1 MKKWRKPIATAKKGI
16 ENLQQIIEKGVLWM
30 EVPSILYQIRYL
42 LRSYFENKKDK
53 KLMNMRTGD
62 LGLRLHELAVQ
73 FNIVFAVEKLLKADP
88 IFEDLILNEMPDVG
102 SLRLKSYKQRNLP
115 RDQRDYDLEDKAGD
129 DLTAYEFSF
138 FINNVLASLVVSSS
152 DENMSL
158 RALKQLHRLTTID
171 LYRNALGDALSDA
184 INNYIYRNYTNDFL
198 VENFLSNSGI
208 EILFHDYLEAAC
220 KLSASRM
227 IKQIT
232 IGHWKKQSL
241 TTIQFVLKQI
251 SKKIRYEG
259 IELVEPK
266 PPSRFE
272 IEIKKIMGLNPD
284 NDDNDDE
291 KKKDFN
297 IIVNVLT
304 KIYFIFGQQPF
315 IDRSLHNPLFLYV
328 NQIWLQQVNNEQH
341 QHDIPFLLNGWA
353 SILTQWLKLDYKN
366 RRQYIEQINDD
377 QLDNDDD

>member
-152 DENMSL
+152 DEKMSL

-208 EILFHDYLEAAC
+208 EILFHDYIEAAC

-272 IEIKKIMGLNPD
+272 IEIKK
-284 NDDNDDE
+284 
-291 KKKDFN
+291 
-297 IIVNVLT
+297 
-304 KIYFIFGQQPF
+304 
-315 IDRSLHNPLFLYV
+315 
-328 NQIWLQQVNNEQH
+328 NNG
-341 QHDIPFLLNGWA
+341 FKSG
-353 SILTQWLKLDYKN
+353 
-366 RRQYIEQINDD
+366 
-377 QLDNDDD
+377 